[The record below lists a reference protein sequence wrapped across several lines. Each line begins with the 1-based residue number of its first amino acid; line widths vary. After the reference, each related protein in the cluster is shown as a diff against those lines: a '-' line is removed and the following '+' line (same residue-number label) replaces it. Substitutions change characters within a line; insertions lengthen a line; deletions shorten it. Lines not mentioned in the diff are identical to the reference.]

1 MNLDDYLSSR
11 YITTGELAAA
21 MANSGKL
28 FKCSLFEPF
37 MDEEENFVNYKFTR

>member
-1 MNLDDYLSSR
+1 MNLDDTLSAR
-11 YITTGELAAA
+11 NITTGQLADA

-37 MDEEENFVNYKFTR
+37 IDDESNFVNYKFTR